1 MKSPVPVVAV
11 ALLLFFAG
19 MSLSALAQSNPPA
32 SSQTDKQKPKVPGA
46 EPSSE
51 NETIRIDTTLVTIP
65 VSVIDRDGKF
75 IPHLTKRDFR
85 LFEDGVEQEVAD
97 FASVEAPFN
106 VVLLLDT
113 SRNTRFRIEDIQQAA
128 IAFVEELH
136 PQDRVMV
143 VSFDSDVY
151 IDSEFTSD
159 RNQLRRAIY
168 GTRTGGST
176 RLYDAVDLVITERLR
191 RVSGRRAVVLFT
203 DGVDTDSRLAS
214 ARSTIDRVEESGVLV
229 YPIEYNTE
237 GSVADPVWRRRR
249 NDPPIMW
256 PGPRFPRFPGGGRGR
271 RWPLDSM
278 MNYQGPRGTSPA
290 DYARAAQYL
299 RDLAERSGARLY
311 HAETLSNLSQAFSQI
326 AEELRHQYTLSYYPT
341 NTRRDGSYRRV
352 KVQTTQPG
360 LIVRARD
367 GYRAAS
373 DHAAETG
380 QSRQF
385 KAQP

>member
-19 MSLSALAQSNPPA
+19 MLPSALAQSNPPA
-32 SSQTDKQKPKVPGA
+32 SSQTEKQKPKAPGA

-85 LFEDGVEQEVAD
+85 LFEDGTEQEVAD

-113 SRNTRFRIEDIQQAA
+113 SRSTRFRIEDIQQAA

-191 RVSGRRAVVLFT
+191 RVSGRKAVVLFT

-237 GSVADPVWRRRR
+237 DSVADPVWRRRR

-271 RWPLDSM
+271 RWPFDATT
-278 MNYQGPRGTSPA
+278 NYQGPRGTSHA

-373 DHAAETG
+373 DHAAEAG

>member
-1 MKSPVPVVAV
+1 MKSPVPVVTV
-11 ALLLFFAG
+11 ALLLLLAG
-19 MSLSALAQSNPPA
+19 LLSSVSAQSNPPA
-32 SSQTDKQKPKVPGA
+32 SSQTDKQKPKASDA
-46 EPSSE
+46 EASSE
-51 NETIRIDTTLVTIP
+51 DEPIRIDTTLVTIP

-113 SRNTRFRIEDIQQAA
+113 SRSTRFRIEDIQQAA

-191 RVSGRRAVVLFT
+191 RVPGRKAVVLFT

-214 ARSTIDRVEESGVLV
+214 ARSTLDRVEESGVLV
-229 YPIEYNTE
+229 YPIAYNTE
-237 GSVADPVWRRRR
+237 GSVIDPVWRRRR
-249 NDPPIMW
+249 NDPPPIMW

-271 RWPLDSM
+271 RWPFDA
-278 MNYQGPRGTSPA
+278 MNYQGPRGTSHA

-299 RDLAERSGARLY
+299 RDLAERSGARLC

-341 NTRRDGSYRRV
+341 NTRRDGAYRRV

-360 LIVRARD
+360 LIVRARE
-367 GYRAAS
+367 GYRAAGE
-373 DHAAETG
+373 HAAEAG
-380 QSRQF
+380 QNRQLR
-385 KAQP
+385 AQQ

>member
-1 MKSPVPVVAV
+1 MKSPVPVVTV
-11 ALLLFFAG
+11 ALLLLLAG
-19 MSLSALAQSNPPA
+19 MLSSVSAQSNPPA
-32 SSQTDKQKPKVPGA
+32 DKQKPKPPGA

-85 LFEDGVEQEVAD
+85 LFEDGVEQEISD
-97 FASVEAPFN
+97 FASVEAPFS

-113 SRNTRFRIEDIQQAA
+113 SRSTRFRIEDIQQAA
-128 IAFVEELH
+128 VAFVEELH

-191 RVSGRRAVVLFT
+191 RVSGRKAVVLFT

-249 NDPPIMW
+249 NDPPPIMW

-271 RWPLDSM
+271 RWPFDGM
-278 MNYQGPRGTSPA
+278 MNYQGPRGTSHA

-367 GYRAAS
+367 GYRAAGE
-373 DHAAETG
+373 HAADAE
-380 QSRQF
+380 SRQF
-385 KAQP
+385 KAQQ